1 MEIFRSLVGGL
12 GHILAFFYDLIPSY
26 GVAIILL
33 TAAVRLAMVPL
44 TVKQMRSMQQMQ
56 KLQPEIKRIQAK
68 HKGDRQKLGEEM
80 SKLYREQQVN
90 PLGGCLPLLLQF
102 PIFIALYQVFIACG
116 RVLEKGGCAPG
127 YVGVRYLPEGSALRR
142 ALINHQAG
150 FLGMDLG
157 DSPTFALRE
166 DGLLMALPYIALIV
180 LMAATTWYQQKQV
193 AATQSGPQAA
203 QMQMIGKIM
212 PLMLAAFSV
221 SLPAGVSVY
230 WVASNLWTIGQQ
242 HLLLGRRAQKEA
254 AAGDLKRP
262 SAAARGG
269 PSGVARGPAN
279 DGDAKSASAGQRGV
293 PSKAK
298 PRPASPNGGVR
309 DAKGTAGKSGA
320 PSRPRRSGERTGPP
334 ARPKSGGARKKR
346 NRR

>member
-12 GHILAFFYDLIPSY
+12 GHVLAFFYDLIPNY

-44 TVKQMRSMQQMQ
+44 TIKQMRSMQQMQ

-68 HKGDRQKLGEEM
+68 YKGDRQKLGEEM
-80 SKLYREQQVN
+80 TKLYREQQVN

-116 RVLEKGGCAPG
+116 AALSGGKCPTG

-142 ALINHQAG
+142 AIINQQAG

-157 DSPTFALRE
+157 DSPSFALRS
-166 DGLLMALPYIALIV
+166 DGLLVALPYIALIV
-180 LMAATTWYQQKQV
+180 LMAVTTWYQQKQMT
-193 AATQSGPQAA
+193 ATQSGPQAA
-203 QMQMIGKIM
+203 QMQMLGKIM
-212 PLMLAAFSV
+212 PLMLAAFSI

-230 WVASNLWTIGQQ
+230 WVASNIWTIGQQ
-242 HLLLGRRAQKEA
+242 HLLLGRGAQKMAE
-254 AAGDLKRP
+254 DELKRP
-262 SAAARGG
+262 STPTRGSQ
-269 PSGVARGPAN
+269 SGAPRRLVS
-279 DGDAKSASAGQRGV
+279 DGDGKSPSSDRQGV

-298 PRPASPNGGVR
+298 PRSSPSNGGAR
-309 DAKGTAGKSGA
+309 QPKGGAGKGGVSPG
-320 PSRPRRSGERTGPP
+320 SKRSGERTGPP
-334 ARPKSGGARKKR
+334 ARPKPGGSRKKR